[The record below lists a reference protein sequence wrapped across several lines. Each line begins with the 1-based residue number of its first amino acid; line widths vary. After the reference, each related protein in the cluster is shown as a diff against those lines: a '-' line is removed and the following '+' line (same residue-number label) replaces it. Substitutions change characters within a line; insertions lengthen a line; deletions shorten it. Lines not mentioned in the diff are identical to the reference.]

1 MENNETNIDAT
12 NSKLES
18 VENDSTIEEEF
29 DRIVIERKSSK
40 SNIDAGIQ
48 SKAYIDKVLIKVI
61 RTGSVIIGSKNTI
74 ESASNAKLVI
84 LASNCPKDTKLKIE
98 QSGITILDYLGTNTE
113 LGAACGKPFTIAA
126 IAVMDEGES
135 GIIDIASNG

>member
-40 SNIDAGIQ
+40 NNIDAGIQ

-98 QSGITILDYLGTNTE
+98 QSGTTILDYLGTNTE
-113 LGAACGKPFTIAA
+113 LGAA
-126 IAVMDEGES
+126 
-135 GIIDIASNG
+135 